1 MPTEE
6 RSIQDNDQLFFICGA
21 TVAALVALVGF
32 ARTYYLKTWFDTP
45 TLTPLVHLHGI
56 VMTLWVSLYVVQT
69 WLVASHR
76 THIHRR
82 LGIFV
87 ALWALVVLVVG
98 TTTGIM
104 AAKLGHSPGPPPLRF
119 LVMPL
124 GDMVVFGTLVLIGI
138 YFRSKR
144 EMHRRLMLLAT
155 LGILTAAFGR
165 LPLDFLLSHRPFSAF
180 ALTDLTVLAFVAYDT
195 FKHRRLHP
203 AFAWG
208 GLLIIVSQPIRFA
221 LSSTDAWMQFASWL
235 VG

>member
-1 MPTEE
+1 MHTEE
-6 RSIQDNDQLFFICGA
+6 RSLQDNDRIFFICGA
-21 TVAALVALVGF
+21 IVVALVALVGF
-32 ARTYYLKTWFDTP
+32 ARTFYLKAFFDTP
-45 TLTPLVHLHGI
+45 ALTPLVHLHGI

-69 WLVASHR
+69 WLVATHR
-76 THIHRR
+76 TRIHRR

-87 ALWALVVLVVG
+87 ALWAVVVLVVG
-98 TTTGIM
+98 TSTGIM
-104 AAKLGHSPGPPPLRF
+104 SAKLGHSPGPPPLRF
-119 LVMPL
+119 LAVPL
-124 GDMVVFGTLVLIGI
+124 GDMVVFGTLVSIGL

-144 EMHRRLMLLAT
+144 EIHRRLMLIAT

-165 LPLDFLLSHRPFSAF
+165 IPLDFLLSHRPFSAF

-208 GLLIIVSQPIRFA
+208 GLLTIVSQPIRFA
-221 LSSTDAWMQFASWL
+221 LSSTDAWMQFASWM